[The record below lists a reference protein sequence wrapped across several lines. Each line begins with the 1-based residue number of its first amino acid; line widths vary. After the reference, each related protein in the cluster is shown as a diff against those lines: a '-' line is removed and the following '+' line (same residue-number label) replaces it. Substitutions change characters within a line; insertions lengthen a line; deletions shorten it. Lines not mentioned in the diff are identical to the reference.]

1 MAEYS
6 EDHPSIIRIS
16 PLQVGAVRL
25 ACALNPEEAR
35 HGGLIRDLSPQLARR
50 LAIELL
56 QAAEEAELND
66 ARYGRS

>member
-1 MAEYS
+1 MAGYS
-6 EDHPSIIRIS
+6 EDHPSIIKIM

-25 ACALNPEEAR
+25 ACALAPEEST
-35 HGGLIRDLSPQLARR
+35 HGALTRDLSPQLARR

-66 ARYGRS
+66 ARYGR